1 MAFSRSLIGHISL
14 NIEATESIQSLECS
28 ILIDLAPSFYQIK
41 IPLSVPDIW
50 CEIPPKR
57 QFSPFLTLI
66 GTEYILFFSKF
77 QFFSLEPQNIDQK
90 S

>member
-1 MAFSRSLIGHISL
+1 MAFSRTLIGHISL

-50 CEIPPKR
+50 SEIRPKH
-57 QFSPFLTLI
+57 QFSQFLTLI
-66 GTEYILFFSKF
+66 GTEYILFFLEIS
-77 QFFSLEPQNIDQK
+77 FFFRWNLKI
-90 S
+90 